1 MSVLTFETMGT
12 VVSLRGATPEAASAV
27 RAVFA
32 GYDHRYSLWD
42 PASVLSRIAAGSLRL
57 SDAPTAVRDVYA
69 LALSWRDRTG
79 GAFTPHR
86 PDGVIDLSG
95 VVKALAIRDAGE
107 VLDTGTDAWM
117 LSAGGDVLV
126 RGTHRPDEPWS
137 VGVVDPGRRDT
148 VVGVVRLGGSRRAVA
163 TSGTAERGEHI
174 WRRSAPVFV
183 QATVVAD
190 DVLTADVLATAVV
203 AGDEDDLRRLTAD
216 GDVDVLA
223 FTADGLVWATP
234 GAAPWVSSALG
245 PGAVPVAGPLEQPP
259 TGRAQVGVDPSSRA
273 SSAS

>member
-1 MSVLTFETMGT
+1 MSVPTFETMGT
-12 VVSLRGATPEAASAV
+12 VVSLRGASPAAASAV

-57 SDAPTAVRDVYA
+57 PDAPEEVRDVYA

-86 PDGVIDLSG
+86 PDGIVDLSG
-95 VVKALAIRDAGE
+95 VVKALAIQDAGE
-107 VLDTGTDAWM
+107 VLDAESDDWM

-126 RGTHRPDEPWS
+126 RGTHRADEPWS
-137 VGVVDPGRRDT
+137 VGVVDPARRDI
-148 VVGVVRLGGSRRAVA
+148 VVGVVRLAGRRRAVA

-174 WRRSAPVFV
+174 WRRSASVFV

-190 DVLTADVLATAVV
+190 DIVTADVLATAIV

-216 GDVDVLA
+216 GNVDVLA
-223 FTADGLVWATP
+223 FGANGTVWATP
-234 GAAPWVSSALG
+234 GAAPWVG
-245 PGAVPVAGPLEQPP
+245 PATSAVPAEGSLAEPA
-259 TGRAQVGVDPSSRA
+259 TRRAQAGVDPSSRA